1 MLASMKLNIKQVAK
15 VKIMKQDKHET
26 NEDQHNKN
34 EDQNWRSKGT
44 NEDRNDKK

>member
-1 MLASMKLNIKQVAK
+1 MENNKEERHQASMKLNIKQVAE

-34 EDQNWRSKGT
+34 EDQN
-44 NEDRNDKK
+44 

>member
-15 VKIMKQDKHET
+15 VKRMKQDKHET

-34 EDQNWRSKGT
+34 EDQN
-44 NEDRNDKK
+44 